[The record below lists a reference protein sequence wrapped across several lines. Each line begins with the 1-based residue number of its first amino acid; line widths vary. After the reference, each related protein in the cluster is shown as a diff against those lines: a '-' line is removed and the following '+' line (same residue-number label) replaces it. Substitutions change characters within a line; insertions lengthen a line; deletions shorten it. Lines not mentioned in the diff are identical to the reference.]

1 MDLGGRD
8 ALRKLLILVREA
20 GVHIDTQN
28 VDVQPLIPQ
37 TMNDMAPEEFWKALE
52 AMEPVFSEAA
62 TAAARDG
69 KKLRYVARYS
79 AGTFAGRTPEGARAA
94 AAGQAAIGL
103 QAVAPEHP
111 AYYLK
116 GTENAIIV
124 RSALKPYPLLI
135 KGPGEGPIEAASSI
149 LSDILR

>member
-20 GVHIDTQN
+20 GVHIDAQN
-28 VDVQPLIPQ
+28 VDVQPLISENMYSLTP
-37 TMNDMAPEEFWKALE
+37 DEFWKALE
-52 AMEPVFSEAA
+52 DMEPTFSEAA
-62 TAAARDG
+62 SEAAREG
-69 KKLRYVARYS
+69 KKLRYVARYNATI
-79 AGTFAGRTPEGARAA
+79 AGSGRGAVAGRAT
-94 AAGQAAIGL
+94 IGL
-103 QAVAPEHP
+103 QTVAPEHP

-135 KGPGEGPIEAASSI
+135 KGPGEGALEAASSI